1 MGFWLREIFTQ
12 FTPEQRAALLA
23 KWSARMLAALNV
35 SVTFAGEPPPEGL
48 IISNH
53 LSYLDIMVFSSITHC
68 VFVSKSE
75 VKSWPVVGSITTL
88 SGAVYVDRARRSDTH
103 NIRPRMQAVL
113 SHGLRLT
120 VFPEGTSSDGSQ
132 VLPFHS
138 SLFQPAI
145 DLNTPVTAAAI
156 RYAVPG
162 GDPSVDACYWGDM
175 VLGTHLLNL
184 LQKDSIHATVRFS
197 EQHFRFTDRKEAAR
211 TMQQEVERLFC
222 VTPNGVRG
230 PYHL

>member
-1 MGFWLREIFTQ
+1 M
-12 FTPEQRAALLA
+12 LA
-23 KWSARMLAALNV
+23 KWSTRMLAALNV
-35 SVTFAGEPPPEGL
+35 SVTSSGEPPPEGL

-75 VKSWPVVGSITTL
+75 VKSWPVIGLITTQ
-88 SGAVYVDRARRSDTH
+88 SGAVYVDRTRRSDTH
-103 NIRPRMQAVL
+103 NVRPRMQAVL
-113 SHGLRLT
+113 SHGLRLM

-138 SLFQPAI
+138 SLFQPAV

-156 RYAVPG
+156 RYSVPG
-162 GDPSVDACYWGDM
+162 GDPAVDACYWGDM

-184 LQKDSIHATVRFS
+184 LQKDSVEATVRFA

-211 TMQQEVERLFC
+211 VMHQEVERLYSSQ
-222 VTPNGVRG
+222 TLPS
-230 PYHL
+230 LTT

>member
-1 MGFWLREIFTQ
+1 
-12 FTPEQRAALLA
+12 
-23 KWSARMLAALNV
+23 MLATLGVTV
-35 SVTFAGEPPPEGL
+35 SFAGDPPPEGL

-68 VFVSKSE
+68 AFVSKSE
-75 VKSWPVVGSITTL
+75 VKSWPVIGQVTTR
-88 SGAVYVDRARRSDTH
+88 SGAVYIDRGRRSDTH
-103 NIRPRMQAVL
+103 TVRPKMQAVL
-113 SHGLRLT
+113 AHGLRLT
-120 VFPEGTSSDGSQ
+120 MFPEGTSSDGSQ

-138 SLFQPAI
+138 SLFQPAV
-145 DLNTPVTAAAI
+145 DLNAPITAAAI

-197 EQHFRFTDRKEAAR
+197 EQHYRFSDRKEAAR

-222 VTPNGVRG
+222 PERREETLPSLRIPHRPVDRGKTPWRT
-230 PYHL
+230 

>member
-1 MGFWLREIFTQ
+1 
-12 FTPEQRAALLA
+12 
-23 KWSARMLAALNV
+23 
-35 SVTFAGEPPPEGL
+35 
-48 IISNH
+48 
-53 LSYLDIMVFSSITHC
+53 MVFSSITGC

-75 VKSWPVVGSITTL
+75 VKSWPVIGFITTM

-103 NIRPRMQAVL
+103 AIRPKMQAVL

-120 VFPEGTSSDGSQ
+120 VFPEGTSSDGSR

-156 RYAVPG
+156 GYEVPG
-162 GDPSVDACYWGDM
+162 GDPAVDACYWGDM

-184 LQKDSIHATVRFS
+184 LQKDSIHATVHFS
-197 EQHFRFTDRKEAAR
+197 DQHFRFTDRKNAAR
-211 TMQQEVERLFC
+211 TMQQEVERLYSPRT
-222 VTPNGVRG
+222 VLTT
-230 PYHL
+230 